1 MTRMRTLVLFF
12 AVAAVAA
19 GVFATAPS
27 AAPSCTVEWDGG
39 GGDRLWS
46 NALNWTG
53 NATPTADDHAC
64 IGVLGTTDPV
74 LVDTSATVKSVRSSQ
89 PVNVNSSLTVT
100 ATGVAE
106 ESTFTDMRLTGT
118 LAGAGTAIVTG
129 TLDWAGGTMQDG
141 GTTRSTG
148 TMIMDPGN
156 YGYLTLQTGR
166 RLETT
171 GTGAWRAGYVSGSVD
186 VVWEQSG
193 TFDLRGETG
202 YMYLAAS
209 GNYAKL
215 HNTGTLVKS
224 AGTGASQMAFAL
236 DNDGTVEAQ
245 SGELQFSTGTGS
257 SGAFDAVD
265 GARIGVVGGG
275 VADPLQLG
283 DGTTFEDIIIRSHTL
298 EVPAGESIEGDDL
311 ELGGGALAGAGTVN
325 VNGDFRWTGGTM
337 SGSGVTEVAT
347 TGGVTLDPGNYAY
360 VYLEDGRTLR
370 NLGGG
375 SWLSGYLQGGPDA
388 LWEQG
393 GTFDAR
399 GVTGHWY
406 SEQAT
411 PARLHILSGGKVVRT
426 AGASNSR
433 IDFALENDG
442 ATRVDAGEL
451 QFHGGSAGAV
461 SSGDFGGT
469 GTGMTSLDGGE
480 FEIGT
485 ASFSGVQI
493 NGATADVG
501 TGATWSGT
509 KLTLA
514 AGTLGGPGSTTASG
528 TLLWKGGTMAGTG
541 TTTVSGALDVDPGN
555 YSYTFLDAGR
565 TLRATGTGTWRSGY
579 LRGQDGATFAVAGT
593 WEANGQ
599 TGQFYREG
607 DADNA
612 TAPPAFRVEPGGTL
626 TKKDGTSESRIDF
639 ALEFDG
645 TVTAQT
651 GTLGFHGGGSGLST
665 GNLGGNGD
673 DVGAS
678 LVAGDF
684 AVGDASFSGG
694 RITGGDVSVAARRR
708 VERHRPGPQRGLARR
723 RGRHDRDGHP
733 ALARRGDARHG
744 HHDGLGHPDRRP
756 RQLRLRPP
764 VPRAHPAGGRRG
776 HLQDRLHRRRP
787 RRPPGG
793 RRHLRRVRHDR
804 LRVLRRRRAARRPSP
819 RPRPPRRDPDQD
831 RGRLGVALR
840 LGAGVRR
847 HRDRG
852 LRRPRVSRRRRA
864 RNLHGHPGRGRHRP
878 RRPRQR

>member
-1 MTRMRTLVLFF
+1 MGRRWRR
-12 AVAAVAA
+12 
-19 GVFATAPS
+19 P
-27 AAPSCTVEWDGG
+27 P
-39 GGDRLWS
+39 WS

-53 NATPTADDHAC
+53 NATPTANDHAC

-74 LVDTSATVKSVRSSQ
+74 LVDTSVTVKSVRSSQ
-89 PVNVNSSLTVT
+89 PVNVNSSLSVT
-100 ATGVAE
+100 ATGIDE
-106 ESTFTDMRLTGT
+106 ESTFTDMRVTGT

-129 TLDWAGGTMQDG
+129 TLDWAGGAMQDG

-156 YGYLTLQTGR
+156 YGYLILQTGR

-202 YMYLAAS
+202 SMFLAAS

-224 AGTGASQMAFAL
+224 AGSGATHMAFAL

-257 SGAFDAVD
+257 SGAFDAVN
-265 GARIGVVGGG
+265 GARIGVVSGG
-275 VADPLQLG
+275 VADPLQLD
-283 DGTTFEDIIIRSHTL
+283 DGTTFEDVIIRSHSL
-298 EVPAGESIEGDDL
+298 EVPAGKSIEGDD
-311 ELGGGALAGAGTVN
+311 ELGGGALTGAGTVN
-325 VNGDFRWTGGTM
+325 VNGNFRWTGGR
-337 SGSGVTEVAT
+337 GGLRHDGGRDH
-347 TGGVTLDPGNYAY
+347 GGVTLDPGNYSY
-360 VYLEDGRTLR
+360 VQLDDGRTLR

-375 SWLSGYLQGGPDA
+375 SWLSGYLQGGPGA

-411 PARLHILSGGKVVRT
+411 PARLHILSGGKIVRT
-426 AGASNSR
+426 VGANNSR

-469 GTGMTSLDGGE
+469 GSGMTSLDSSK

-493 NGATADVG
+493 NGATADVA

-514 AGTLGGPGSTTASG
+514 GGTLGGPGDTTASG

-541 TTTVSGALDVDPGN
+541 TTTVSGALNVDPGN
-555 YSYTFLDAGR
+555 YSYTFLNAGR

-579 LRGQDGATFAVAGT
+579 LRGQDGAAFAVAGT
-593 WEANGQ
+593 WEANGE

-607 DADNA
+607 DADSA

-626 TKKDGTSESRIDF
+626 IKTGGVSESRIDF
-639 ALEFDG
+639 A
-645 TVTAQT
+645 
-651 GTLGFHGGGSGLST
+651 SSST
-665 GNLGGNGD
+665 GPSQRRPARS
-673 DVGAS
+673 AS
-678 LVAGDF
+678 
-684 AVGDASFSGG
+684 
-694 RITGGDVSVAARRR
+694 TAAAQGS
-708 VERHRPGPQRGLARR
+708 RPGTSAATATTSAPRWWRATSRSGT
-723 RGRHDRDGHP
+723 
-733 ALARRGDARHG
+733 
-744 HHDGLGHPDRRP
+744 RP
-756 RQLRLRPP
+756 S
-764 VPRAHPAGGRRG
+764 PAGGSRAATSAS
-776 HLQDRLHRRRP
+776 RP
-787 RRPPGG
+787 APSGAAPTWPSTRARSVARATRSRRPPCAGA
-793 RRHLRRVRHDR
+793 
-804 LRVLRRRRAARRPSP
+804 AARCAARA
-819 RPRPPRRDPDQD
+819 PRR
-831 RGRLGVALR
+831 
-840 LGAGVRR
+840 
-847 HRDRG
+847 
-852 LRRPRVSRRRRA
+852 SRA
-864 RNLHGHPGRGRHRP
+864 V
-878 RRPRQR
+878 